1 MFTITS
7 FLHVCKSFEHSA
19 RQHTATLLTRS
30 HLRNHHVEPRAS
42 NTIISHNVNFIGTR
56 RLTQSLLIAE
66 PYNSRLPCARVVWKT
81 SVRYRGPALRNELAQ
96 PTSYELL
103 DFLWLPNKEPKR
115 PASFFAEVPREASP
129 ADDWR
134 TAAWSTVG

>member
-7 FLHVCKSFEHSA
+7 FLQVCKSFEHSA
-19 RQHTATLLTRS
+19 RQHTATLRHARIFTII
-30 HLRNHHVEPRAS
+30 PS
-42 NTIISHNVNFIGTR
+42 NTIISHNITFIGTST
-56 RLTQSLLIAE
+56 TQIL
-66 PYNSRLPCARVVWKT
+66 PDTVQHSRLPFARVVWKT
-81 SVRYRGPALRNELAQ
+81 SVPYRGPALRNELAQ

-103 DFLWLPNKEPKR
+103 GFLLLLNKEPKR